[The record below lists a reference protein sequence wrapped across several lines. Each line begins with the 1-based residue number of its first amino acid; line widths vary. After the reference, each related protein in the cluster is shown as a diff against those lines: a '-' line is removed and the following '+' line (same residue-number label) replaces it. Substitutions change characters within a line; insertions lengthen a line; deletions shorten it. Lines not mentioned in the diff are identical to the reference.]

1 MREGNCFRE
10 MRMWGVGKLFGPEP
24 WNATLKLT
32 APWEWTSMLGLFYS
46 GPKDP
51 DFASLLHYP

>member
-1 MREGNCFRE
+1 
-10 MRMWGVGKLFGPEP
+10 MWGVGKLFGPEP